1 MERLTGYVSGYA
13 HGKAGVTIKAAL
25 SNRTLNR
32 GCFECTGMIEKLAQY
47 EDTGLTPA
55 EVAEYAKAKAEGR
68 VVILSTPMIP
78 LVLDSDPMGTDVFCP
93 SCGETLSGGWPD
105 YCADQE
111 WKLCQCFHCGQS
123 IDDTKT
129 ITRKADEAALKG
141 GEVDA

>member
-32 GCFECTGMIEKLAQY
+32 GRFECTGMIERLAQY

-68 VVILSTPMIP
+68 VVVLTCKCGNCKHAEPLYAHNSPTPIGYICRYTEEKM
-78 LVLDSDPMGTDVFCP
+78 LES
-93 SCGETLSGGWPD
+93 D
-105 YCADQE
+105 YCSY
-111 WKLCQCFHCGQS
+111 G
-123 IDDTKT
+123 
-129 ITRKADEAALKG
+129 EAALKG
-141 GEVDA
+141 GTE